1 MCVPPAKRW
10 RQKLQN
16 ASPPADLDDATT
28 LIDDAMAGRMVC
40 LSRRLQVLPSSAP
53 TSCTHPAPCS
63 RRAPRWWSSDR
74 VSPRDRARCDA
85 LGVGAR
91 RRRPPPSPANE
102 VAGFVIGAGLVGLV
116 FAASRLDGIIAK
128 AQVRGFEESKG
139 ERWRAETKENGGN
152 IFVLPDDE
160 EKK

>member
-1 MCVPPAKRW
+1 MHTPPRHV
-10 RQKLQN
+10 R
-16 ASPPADLDDATT
+16 DAR
-28 LIDDAMAGRMVC
+28 LGGGR
-40 LSRRLQVLPSSAP
+40 A
-53 TSCTHPAPCS
+53 TAS
-63 RRAPRWWSSDR
+63 RRAT
-74 VSPRDRARCDA
+74 AR
-85 LGVGAR
+85 GATR
-91 RRRPPPSPANE
+91 SGSGRGDGDRRPPPANE

>member
-1 MCVPPAKRW
+1 VVW
-10 RQKLQN
+10 RFGN
-16 ASPPADLDDATT
+16 
-28 LIDDAMAGRMVC
+28 
-40 LSRRLQVLPSSAP
+40 LPSLAP
-53 TSCTHPAPCS
+53 TSRTPPRAMFATRASVVVERPRLAARPRAV
-63 RRAPRWWSSDR
+63 RRARG
-74 VSPRDRARCDA
+74 AATTTAA
-85 LGVGAR
+85 L
-91 RRRPPPSPANE
+91 PPANE

-128 AQVRGFEESKG
+128 AQVRGFEESEG

>member
-1 MCVPPAKRW
+1 MFATR
-10 RQKLQN
+10 
-16 ASPPADLDDATT
+16 ASVVVERPRLDARPR
-28 LIDDAMAGRMVC
+28 AV
-40 LSRRLQVLPSSAP
+40 
-53 TSCTHPAPCS
+53 
-63 RRAPRWWSSDR
+63 RRARGR
-74 VSPRDRARCDA
+74 GAATATAA
-85 LGVGAR
+85 L
-91 RRRPPPSPANE
+91 PPANE